1 MILIMQTISYS
12 LIFALLGL
20 GVFISYRI
28 FDFPDMTVDGAFGLG
43 GAIALTCIQNGMHPL
58 PATILGALGGTL
70 AGSMTATLQGALRIN
85 RLLSGIIM
93 MTALY
98 SVNLYILRP
107 NYGIVLMDEKT
118 LYTMAGDFGNRFIT
132 GDARAWLADSHIMT
146 QDVVI
151 FFSLILIV
159 GGIVW
164 LLRWFFAT
172 HIGLSVRATGENDR
186 MVRAM
191 GISVSASVL
200 LGLALANTLAA
211 LSGALWAQELSSTD
225 MKSGV
230 GVIVTGLTSVII
242 GHALFGRKRF
252 GTQIVGVVIG
262 AVLVRLLVA
271 VIMLSGLPTDAD
283 RLVQATL
290 LVLALV
296 LPRYVQERMAAKG
309 RA

>member
-12 LIFALLGL
+12 LIFALLAL

-28 FDFPDMTVDGAFGLG
+28 FDFPDMTVDGSFGVG
-43 GAIALTCIQNGMHPL
+43 GAVALTCIQAGMHPL
-58 PATILGALGGTL
+58 TATMFGALGGTL
-70 AGSMTATLQGALRIN
+70 AGSATAMLQGSLRIN

-107 NYGIVLMDEKT
+107 DYGIVIVDETT
-118 LYTMAGDFGNRFIT
+118 LYTMAQTLGDRLLT
-132 GDARAWLADSHIMT
+132 GDVRAWFDAQRMMP

-151 FFSLILIV
+151 FVSLILIV
-159 GGIVW
+159 GGVVW
-164 LLRWFFAT
+164 LLRRFFAT

-191 GISVSASVL
+191 GISVSATVL

-211 LSGALWAQELSSTD
+211 LSGALWAQELGSTD
-225 MKSGV
+225 MRSGV
-230 GVIVTGLTSVII
+230 GVIVTGLTSVIV
-242 GHALFGRKRF
+242 GQALFGRKRF
-252 GTQIVGVVIG
+252 RTQILGVVVG

-283 RLVQATL
+283 RLIQAVL
-290 LVLALV
+290 LVLALIV
-296 LPRYVQERMAAKG
+296 PRYLQDRFAAKEK
-309 RA
+309 A